1 MRVECRSRR
10 LHRRNER
17 GPYGQVETCEQDR
30 ACCYSGLEASVT
42 EGETSQ
48 PGREEP
54 QLPPGGEEE
63 ILPPNEMAA
72 VQEARHNVEERQ
84 AEEDDP
90 EVN

>member
-1 MRVECRSRR
+1 M
-10 LHRRNER
+10 
-17 GPYGQVETCEQDR
+17 
-30 ACCYSGLEASVT
+30 T